1 LKYGKE
7 YGNAIAMQL
16 AREKRAL
23 HSLVSRWQGLP
34 PHERERVEAE
44 LAEILLYL
52 IRAANR
58 FGIDLVAVT
67 SRRIAQDAEH
77 QPRAVASVK
86 PLAAAGTAAT
96 DQPPR
101 ILIVE
106 DERIVAADLQEALNG
121 MGYDAYA
128 IASSGAEA
136 MAIARKNRP
145 DITLMDIRINGEVD
159 GIEVATR
166 LRREFHT
173 AVVFVTALADD
184 TTVQRAKHSD
194 PYAYLVKPV
203 SVSALRATI
212 ELTAHRQRRSAESLR
227 A

>member
-1 LKYGKE
+1 LKYDKE
-7 YGNAIAMQL
+7 YGNAIALQL
-16 AREKRAL
+16 AKEKRAL
-23 HSLVSRWQGLP
+23 HSLVRRWQGLP
-34 PHERERVEAE
+34 PHERQRVEAE

-67 SRRIAQDAEH
+67 SKRIAHDAQH
-77 QPRAVASVK
+77 QPRAVADVK
-86 PLAAAGTAAT
+86 PPAAAGSPAA

-128 IASSGAEA
+128 TASAGAEA
-136 MAIARKNRP
+136 LAIAREKRP

-159 GIEVATR
+159 GIEAAAQ

-173 AVVFVTALADD
+173 AVIFVTALADD

-194 PYAYLVKPV
+194 PCAYLIKPV

-212 ELTAHRQRRSAESLR
+212 ELTAHRQRRSPAGLR